1 MNIEPEKVVSDY
13 ERNLQKGRDV
23 SCFGVLKLLNELLD
37 EENVPEAKENVF
49 LRDRIYAILSN
60 GDKLF
65 LGQNYSFDDRKPRD
79 DLYNI
84 LQKEVSLNADRIS
97 LIRRALRTLP
107 TTEKDSLIAK
117 EKLNRFIE
125 KLEKRI
131 VKWRGIWTQ

>member
-131 VKWRGIWTQ
+131 VKWRGIWIQ

>member
-131 VKWRGIWTQ
+131 VK